1 VYGLEKRIM
10 KKKVTRADET
20 KEINKKKLLEALEH
34 HLGVASAACRMAKV
48 TRPTF
53 YNYLKED
60 AEFKAK
66 VDEIQEVAID
76 FVESQLFEQIR
87 NGQPSSTIFY
97 LKTKGKKRGY
107 IEKSEVDMNVVGGVN
122 LTIEK
127 TYDSDSETD

>member
-1 VYGLEKRIM
+1 MAK
-10 KKKVTRADET
+10 
-20 KEINKKKLLEALEH
+20 NKAALLEAMEH
-34 HLGVASAACRMAKV
+34 HLGVVTSACRMAGV

-53 YNYLKED
+53 YNYLRED
-60 AEFKAK
+60 AEFSAK
-66 VDEIQEVAID
+66 IDEMQDVALD
-76 FVESQLFEQIR
+76 FVEAQLFDQIR

-127 TYDSDSETD
+127 TYDNDSEEN